1 MTGSF
6 ISSIFLDPATPFWYF
21 AQYFIYILSF
31 AIVDAASI
39 VQTLYL
45 NYQTNKVSK
54 VRYNPSLVEGQ
65 IGQYGHKFVFHETSV
80 DESMPML
87 SDPNNTV
94 PETSI
99 REVRAADHNKT
110 FDFMSLNSIMQ
121 NSVRDDSNT
130 TLRMYSIANKQR
142 LNLLDPSRVDISSEG
157 TPKPRQTTVA
167 DRVAD

>member
-65 IGQYGHKFVFHETSV
+65 IGQYGHKFVFHETSY
-80 DESMPML
+80 DDSNPIL
-87 SDPNNTV
+87 SDFNNTV
-94 PETSI
+94 PEASVREI
-99 REVRAADHNKT
+99 RADQNKT
-110 FDFMSLNSIMQ
+110 YDFMSLNSIMQ
-121 NSVRDDSNT
+121 HSVRDDSNT

-142 LNLLDPSRVDISSEG
+142 LNLLDPSRRDDAS
-157 TPKPRQTTVA
+157 
-167 DRVAD
+167 

>member
-1 MTGSF
+1 
-6 ISSIFLDPATPFWYF
+6 
-21 AQYFIYILSF
+21 
-31 AIVDAASI
+31 
-39 VQTLYL
+39 
-45 NYQTNKVSK
+45 
-54 VRYNPSLVEGQ
+54 
-65 IGQYGHKFVFHETSV
+65 
-80 DESMPML
+80 MPIL